1 MHENYIYRTVVSV
14 HHYMCLPNYDDF
26 IEPPKCEK
34 GPLHAF
40 INSYI
45 HDRIHFNSD
54 LLFIIPYSLT
64 QHGFLYNVFLA

>member
-45 HDRIHFNSD
+45 HKGYI
-54 LLFIIPYSLT
+54 LIVICCL
-64 QHGFLYNVFLA
+64 